1 MLYLYSTYFLTPL
14 YTSSATLYVTNNK
27 ERPTSAITTSDIVV
41 SKELVNT
48 CIVIIK
54 SNSVLNKVVEKTAL
68 GYDPDDIRKM
78 ISAGSVTET
87 EVLSLR
93 VTNPSKQH
101 AQILA
106 NAIIEIAPAEIVKII
121 KAGAVEVID
130 PANLPEN
137 KSYPNVPKNSILG
150 GIVALILAVVII
162 LLVEIFDTRI
172 KSEADLTNAFDIPI
186 IGVVPSLE
194 QDIEKIKKGR
204 IA

>member
-1 MLYLYSTYFLTPL
+1 MELDLKKLFTILWQKAWIIITIFILGVVMLYLYSTYFLTPL

-78 ISAGSVTET
+78 ISAVRLPKRGW
-87 EVLSLR
+87 LR
-93 VTNPSKQH
+93 LPTHKQH

-106 NAIIEIAPAEIVKII
+106 ATQIAPAEIVKII

-137 KSYPNVPKNSILG
+137 KSPDVPKNSILAEN
-150 GIVALILAVVII
+150 VA
-162 LLVEIFDTRI
+162 
-172 KSEADLTNAFDIPI
+172 
-186 IGVVPSLE
+186 
-194 QDIEKIKKGR
+194 
-204 IA
+204 